1 VPPVRYESTVE
12 YRFYNE
18 LLKWG
23 VKEGILIEVLKLNVV
38 GRRGWPDRMILWQG
52 EHVLFIEFKRP
63 GEEARPLQSYIHQV
77 LRRMGFS
84 IAVFED
90 TKKAL
95 DYAQAKI
102 RATTPPNGSPDP
114 TDEGGGSPPLPKAG

>member
-1 VPPVRYESTVE
+1 MPPVRYESTVE

-90 TKKAL
+90 TMEAL
-95 DYAQAKI
+95 KYAKAKI
-102 RATTPPNGSPDP
+102 RSSLSEDS
-114 TDEGGGSPPLPKAG
+114 TDIQP